1 MTTYNIPSSQA
12 DRYRLAAT
20 LIDIRSH
27 GLDAGH
33 DVSAVEAY
41 LHTIVNYF
49 EVQA

>member
-1 MTTYNIPSSQA
+1 MQTYNIPSSQA

-27 GLDAGH
+27 GIDAGH

-41 LHTIVNYF
+41 LQAIVDF
-49 EVQA
+49 EVTA